1 MQELTSGIHS
11 NKAVAFIHHFTKAAF
26 QTFTI
31 LGHQTALRKIFS
43 ILILCCLV
51 IYIGGYHLV
60 YIFYQYNLKQEMR
73 VYLQTHND
81 TRYGT
86 YLNFPVVKNEV
97 SDPAFEWE
105 ETDAEFSYQGALYD
119 VVSVQR
125 TKDSIRICALKD
137 DRENDLEKQI
147 AGIRHSKQDRDTD
160 PVLSL
165 LKFFSAF
172 EQTHNGI
179 VFLSHNIAVTYRE
192 SANPVYVS
200 CNTEIH
206 SPPPR
211 GC

>member
-1 MQELTSGIHS
+1 
-11 NKAVAFIHHFTKAAF
+11 
-26 QTFTI
+26 
-31 LGHQTALRKIFS
+31 
-43 ILILCCLV
+43 
-51 IYIGGYHLV
+51 
-60 YIFYQYNLKQEMR
+60 MR
-73 VYLQTHND
+73 AYLQTHDD

-97 SDPAFEWE
+97 ADPAFAWE
-105 ETDAEFSYQGALYD
+105 ETDAEFSYQGELYD
-119 VVSVQR
+119 VISLKR

-137 DRENDLEKQI
+137 NRENDLEKQI

-172 EQTHNGI
+172 EQTPTGI
-179 VFLSHNIAVTYRE
+179 VFLSHSVKVAYYTG
-192 SANPVYVS
+192 ANPVYIS
-200 CNTEIH
+200 CHTEIH